1 MQKIN
6 EFLQN
11 ECLKDVVERNGFPV
25 KIQVP
30 IGMMV
35 KATVTFGNFEYLQPA
50 NREAYVKETFSVPN
64 DCNLVSR
71 KEAMKTL
78 ESKKKRL
85 AVANVVI

>member
-11 ECLKDVVERNGFPV
+11 DCLKDVVERNGFPV

-35 KATVTFGNFEYLQPA
+35 KATVTFGNFEYLYPA
-50 NREAYVKETFSVPN
+50 DKEAFIRETFTLPS
-64 DCNLVSR
+64 DCRLVSR
-71 KEAMKTL
+71 KEGMKTL
-78 ESKKKRL
+78 ESKKKRM